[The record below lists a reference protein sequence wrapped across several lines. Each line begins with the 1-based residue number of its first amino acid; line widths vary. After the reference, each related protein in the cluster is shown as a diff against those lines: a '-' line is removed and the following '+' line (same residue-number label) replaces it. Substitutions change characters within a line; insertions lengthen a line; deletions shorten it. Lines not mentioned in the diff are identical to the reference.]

1 MERQVKMCELAW
13 RLVWLSTMIG
23 GVMYMATA

>member
-13 RLVWLSTMIG
+13 RLLWFSSMAG
-23 GVMYMATA
+23 GVVYLASA